1 MRSKVGLSELRRMR
15 SVNKSLDVL
24 KMLET
29 NLVIFKENLKL
40 IAAQTIDRLG
50 AMISDSSKLSVIIHK
65 LELQTPDIDMI
76 VEEDEEYLSDMRS
89 KTQKIER
96 FSDADSGSNRSA
108 FNRAGLGKVRD
119 SMALSANLEEDFSLE
134 RIKTKDAHSRS
145 LNEGLS
151 SEPMSKLQFLQE
163 RKDSDSRLD
172 DSRSPPYNRSARNY
186 TNQFYFCQF
195 PPASG
200 LSELKKDIIEGKQ
213 LQEVNN
219 LLPNKR
225 ERSSELEPKKD
236 STILPEKFLTS
247 RDDKPENPA
256 PPNQSTSADPLPRP
270 KDTFD
275 RSLIKRGAK
284 KPTVTSAKPQPK
296 KNRVSLDFLNMMKAK
311 ISRLEGHSQR
321 KDAIRNSV
329 ELNCVSENP
338 PEIKAESPKDAK

>member
-1 MRSKVGLSELRRMR
+1 MLSKVSLSELRRMR

-50 AMISDSSKLSVIIHK
+50 AMISEPSKLSVIVHK

-76 VEEDEEYLSDMRS
+76 VEVDEEYLSDMRS

-108 FNRAGLGKVRD
+108 FNRVCLGKVKE
-119 SMALSANLEEDFSLE
+119 SLALSANFDEDFSLE
-134 RIKTKDAHSRS
+134 RIKAKDAHSRS

-151 SEPMSKLQFLQE
+151 SDPMSKLQFFQE
-163 RKDSDSRLD
+163 RKDSDSRIEET
-172 DSRSPPYNRSARNY
+172 RSPTFNRSTRNY

-195 PPASG
+195 PPASE

-213 LQEVNN
+213 LQEVNSF
-219 LLPNKR
+219 PPKKR

-236 STILPEKFLTS
+236 STILPDKFLTS
-247 RDDKPENPA
+247 REDKPENPTPHLQA
-256 PPNQSTSADPLPRP
+256 SSADHVPRP
-270 KDTFD
+270 KDSFD

-284 KPTVTSAKPQPK
+284 KPTVTSVKAQAKK
-296 KNRVSLDFLNMMKAK
+296 TRVPIDFLNMMKAK
-311 ISRLEGHSQR
+311 ITRLEGHSLR
-321 KDAIRNSV
+321 RDTIRNSV
-329 ELNCVSENP
+329 ELNSAAENP
-338 PEIKAESPKDAK
+338 PDTKTKSPKNAK